1 MKLKSLLLLVFF
13 AVTYSFPQVVVSV
26 PPYPIETD
34 SIRIIFDA
42 SQGGQGLMGYTGT
55 VYAHTGVYTNLS
67 PTSWAYVIGSWGNN
81 TTQPALTRLGTNL
94 YQLVIGKPRTF
105 YNISNAAEHIK
116 TLNFVFRSADGTRQ
130 TEDIHMQIYSSGL
143 HMVIDSPLVSNSF
156 GDPQRSP
163 AFANPNDSIN
173 VSITGVTV
181 NTVIQSIKLYV
192 NNTLIQTGSSNNLQW
207 KFIAN
212 NYPTGPVSIVAVGKD
227 TSGISDTAKFV
238 IMNNPVVTNQAP
250 PAGTEL
256 GINYNS
262 NTNVTLAFFGPYK
275 KFAYLLSNLSDWKVD
290 QNYFMKKYQVTADSV
305 IWWINLN
312 IIPSTEYTFQY
323 LVDGNIRIADPYCD
337 KVLDPWNDQY
347 ITSTVYPNLI
357 PYPSGKTENIA
368 GTFQTAQTPYN
379 WQVTNFTRPAK
390 TDLVVYELL
399 VRDFIGAHTYTTLAD
414 TLNYLKNLG
423 INAIELMPVM
433 EFEGNESWGYNVSFH
448 NALDK
453 YYGTKNAFKAFID
466 KCHQNGIAVILDIAF
481 NHAFGLNPL
490 VRLYWDA
497 ANNRPAANNPWFN
510 PIAKHDFNVGYDMN
524 HESNAT
530 RYYVD
535 KVLKH
540 WIQEFHIDGYRFDLS
555 KGFTQTNTLGNTTNW
570 GHYDQSRI
578 NNLKRI
584 ADKIR
589 AYDPNSYLILE
600 HFADN
605 DEETVLAAYN
615 FMLWGNLNA
624 RYNEATMG
632 WTDNSNSDI
641 SWGSYQARSWN
652 NPALVTY
659 MESHD
664 EERLMFKNITYGNS
678 SGGYNVK
685 NLSTAIDREKL
696 AGAFF
701 FTIPGPKM
709 MWQFGEL
716 AYDYSIDY
724 NGRVGNKPIRWDYY
738 SDIKRNKLYKVYSYL
753 INLKKNYDA
762 FRTTNYAL
770 DVAGGTKRINLYNT
784 EMDVTI
790 TGNFS
795 VNSGTVNPNF
805 SRTGKW
811 YDYFSGDSIT
821 VSNTTAQLP
830 ILPGEFHIYTTKR
843 LPVPEQGILSAVQE
857 DNNSDITVKE
867 YSLEQNYP
875 NPFNPSTVIRFALPK
890 AGNVNLSVYN
900 VLGQKVAEILNKDMS
915 SGIHTV
921 SFNAGNLT
929 SGIYFYR
936 LESNGYTQSR
946 KMMLIK

>member
-1 MKLKSLLLLVFF
+1 MKLRYLFVLVICV
-13 AVTYSFPQVVVSV
+13 VTYSFPQVIVSV
-26 PPYPIETD
+26 PAHPTEND
-34 SIRIIFDA
+34 SIKIIFDA
-42 SQGGQGLMGYTGT
+42 SQGGQGLIGYTGT
-55 VYAHTGVYTNLS
+55 VYAHTGVFTNLAPS
-67 PTSWAYVIGSWGNN
+67 SWSHVIGSWGNN

-94 YQLVIGKPRTF
+94 YQLVIGKPKTF
-105 YNISNAAEHIK
+105 YNITNAAEHI
-116 TLNFVFRSADGTRQ
+116 TALNFVFRSADGTKQ
-130 TEDIHMQIYSSGL
+130 TEDLHVQIYSSGL
-143 HMVIDSPLVSNSF
+143 SLVVDSPLASVNF

-163 AFANPNDSIN
+163 VFANPGDSIN
-173 VSITGVTV
+173 VSLTGVEV

-192 NNTLIQTGSSNNLQW
+192 NNSLVKTSNTNNLQW
-207 KFIAN
+207 KFFAN
-212 NYPTGPVSIVAVGKD
+212 NYATGPVQVVGIGMD
-227 TSGISDTAKFV
+227 TSGITDTTKFV
-238 IMNNPVVTNQAP
+238 IMNNPAVVNQAP

-262 NTNVTLAFFGPYK
+262 NTNVTLAFYAPYK

-290 QNYFMKKYQVTADSV
+290 QNYFMKKYQVTQDSV

-323 LVDGNIRIADPYCD
+323 LVDGNIRIADPYCE

-347 ITSTVYPNLI
+347 IPAIVYPNLI
-357 PYPSGKTENIA
+357 PYPAGKTENIV
-368 GTFQTAQTPYN
+368 GVFQTAQTPYN
-379 WQVTNFTRPAK
+379 WQVTNFTKPAK

-399 VRDFIGAHTYTTLAD
+399 VRDFLASHSFNTLAD
-414 TLNYLKNLG
+414 TLNYLKTLG
-423 INAIELMPVM
+423 VNAIELMPVM
-433 EFEGNESWGYNVSFH
+433 EFEGNESWGYNPSFH
-448 NALDK
+448 GALDK

-466 KCHQNGIAVILDIAF
+466 KCHQNGIAVILDIAL

-490 VRLYWDA
+490 VRLYWDT

-535 KVLKH
+535 KILKY
-540 WIQEFHIDGYRFDLS
+540 WIQEYHVDGYRFDLS
-555 KGFTQTNTLGNTTNW
+555 KGFTQTNTLGNTTQW
-570 GHYDQSRI
+570 GHFDQSRI

-589 AYDPNSYLILE
+589 VVDPTSFLILE

-632 WTDNSNSDI
+632 WTDNNNSDI
-641 SWGSYQARSWN
+641 SWGSYQTRGWN

-664 EERLMFKNITYGNS
+664 EERLMFKNITYGNV
-678 SGGYNVK
+678 SGNYNVK
-685 NLSTAIDREKL
+685 NLSTAIDRQKL

-716 AYDYSIDY
+716 AYDISIDY
-724 NGRVGNKPIRWDYY
+724 NGRVGNKPIKWDYF
-738 SDIKRNKLYKVYSYL
+738 SDARRNKLYKVYSYL
-753 INLKKNYDA
+753 INLKKNYDT
-762 FRTTNYAL
+762 FKTTSYSVDLAP
-770 DVAGGTKRINLYNT
+770 GTKRINLYNST
-784 EMDVTI
+784 MDATVI
-790 TGNFS
+790 GNFS
-795 VNSGTVNPNF
+795 VNFSTVNPNF
-805 SRTGKW
+805 SRTGVW

-821 VSNTTAQLP
+821 VSNVTAQLP

-843 LPVPEQGILSAVQE
+843 LPVPEQGILTDVENEESSSLQ
-857 DNNSDITVKE
+857 VKD

-875 NPFNPSTVIRFALPK
+875 NPFNPSTIIRFALPK
-890 AGNVNLSVYN
+890 SGSVSLSVYN
-900 VLGQKVAEILNKDMS
+900 VLGQKVADLLNKEMT
-915 SGIHTV
+915 SGYHEV
-921 SFNAGNLT
+921 NFNAYNLT

-936 LESNGYTQSR
+936 LECNGYVQSR
-946 KMMLIK
+946 KMMLVK